1 MSNLTRAKSFEFHAR
16 ARVALFAGV
25 ILMEHSSHLH
35 PEFGLLSPTRRL
47 RRELRTGVS
56 SLLFGGIAGAI
67 CVSSVVAFRHSDRS
81 AIEIAEVPHATEGEL
96 DRGLNVD
103 TRAAS
108 SESHAGTAA
117 RLQPSPEV
125 SVQRSRD
132 TSAPAVAPESDVA
145 PKPRVVR
152 IRHAIDNPAIA
163 RLPLGRSEAPA
174 SPPADVPESTQ
185 ASSAPRDNT
194 EVPAVA
200 PEKAGVRSSPR
211 EASLIPKKKVQKT
224 ARDAS
229 PPRDDARDS
238 FRHDTRRDEW
248 RARPD
253 VNGGRRLADRAW
265 AREARSSFPGFWDW
279 SR

>member
-1 MSNLTRAKSFEFHAR
+1 
-16 ARVALFAGV
+16 
-25 ILMEHSSHLH
+25 MEHSSHLH

-47 RRELRTGVS
+47 RRELRIGVS
-56 SLLFGGIAGAI
+56 SLLFGGIAGAM
-67 CVSSVVAFRHSDRS
+67 CVSAVVAFRHSDRS
-81 AIEIAEVPHATEGEL
+81 AIEMAEVPHATVSYDVAKEGEP
-96 DRGLNVD
+96 DRGLSVD

-108 SESHAGTAA
+108 FGNHAGTAA

-125 SVQRSRD
+125 SVQRSSV

-145 PKPRVVR
+145 PKPRMVR
-152 IRHAIDNPAIA
+152 IRKAIDSPAIA

-211 EASLIPKKKVQKT
+211 EAVPNSLTPKKKVQKT
-224 ARDAS
+224 VRNAS
-229 PPRDDARDS
+229 PRRDDARDS
-238 FRHDTRRDEW
+238 VWHHDRRDEW

-253 VNGGRRLADRAW
+253 VNDGRPVADRAW